1 MLAPGRGAIAM
12 GARVSITRLD
22 LTATALRAAAGR
34 EKDSAAA
41 RRMLALALVVCTE
54 NPIRVYR
61 AIESANLA

>member
-1 MLAPGRGAIAM
+1 M

-41 RRMLALALVVCTE
+41 RRMLALALVLDGVDRKTAAETCGM
-54 NPIRVYR
+54 V
-61 AIESANLA
+61 SLS